1 MMTISAQPREEAPYS
16 RLKALT
22 HYHAPAGRE
31 ALLAARHREKRAQV
45 SAGRPST
52 SASATPT
59 SSPAIAPC
67 QHPLTST
74 TRCGQG
80 VIPMSRFCPK
90 HILEQ
95 PNQVL
100 FRACGV
106 TTDVSDGPCETP
118 VPALF
123 AHSTCVFHTR
133 LLPIQSTGPEESR
146 RSPVPDI
153 SSLVT
158 EVLTAANNTESMQ
171 AINNMDS
178 INNEATDEVQPNREC
193 VKEEVPEVT
202 DEIDNVNKEFVDE
215 NRVNNQNENNGPI
228 VSEGNKED
236 ESGSSQ

>member
-1 MMTISAQPREEAPYS
+1 M
-16 RLKALT
+16 
-22 HYHAPAGRE
+22 
-31 ALLAARHREKRAQV
+31 

-133 LLPIQSTGPEESR
+133 LLPIQVGFYLYQSLLPLLIVGCTTNLKILPQSTGPEESR
-146 RSPVPDI
+146 QRSPVPDI

-158 EVLTAANNTESMQ
+158 EVLTAAHTVLET
-171 AINNMDS
+171 AK
-178 INNEATDEVQPNREC
+178 R
-193 VKEEVPEVT
+193 VKS
-202 DEIDNVNKEFVDE
+202 
-215 NRVNNQNENNGPI
+215 
-228 VSEGNKED
+228 SE
-236 ESGSSQ
+236 

>member
-1 MMTISAQPREEAPYS
+1 MAMIID
-16 RLKALT
+16 
-22 HYHAPAGRE
+22 
-31 ALLAARHREKRAQV
+31 QV

-123 AHSTCVFHTR
+123 PHSTCVFHTR
-133 LLPIQSTGPEESR
+133 LLPIQVLLTTLIFFNIACNFYLNCHHCSALMIR
-146 RSPVPDI
+146 LLICCRARVLKSPGVPQCQI
-153 SSLVT
+153 SP
-158 EVLTAANNTESMQ
+158 A
-171 AINNMDS
+171 
-178 INNEATDEVQPNREC
+178 
-193 VKEEVPEVT
+193 
-202 DEIDNVNKEFVDE
+202 
-215 NRVNNQNENNGPI
+215 
-228 VSEGNKED
+228 
-236 ESGSSQ
+236 SSQRF